1 MNWGFVTISDVL
13 IQSSQPILF
22 IIMNSVRSNS
32 LSLKYQKFPMY
43 GQVAKF
49 EFVGKKPVL
58 LF

>member
-22 IIMNSVRSNS
+22 IIMNSVRSIS

-43 GQVAKF
+43 GQVAKIRD
-49 EFVGKKPVL
+49 
-58 LF
+58 